1 MVIILKI
8 ILTKIPNL
16 THASFLV
23 LKFSDAISRRLRL
36 EPTTWPPPHLW
47 PGWHR
52 PLRPCHDGHST
63 QAVIFGGQK
72 KHNKKPRNIRHFHPF
87 PIANVHL
94 PMIQHWL
101 LGRLLDPG
109 TSLCPLGF
117 QAAIWAPW
125 PSKAHWANSR
135 INSSKSF
142 CTCAVAS
149 AFHVVLSYPI
159 GSMYGIYIYA
169 NIGGILMV
177 NVTIYGIHGSYGYVV
192 SSQIPV
198 QGGQESAQIACIMT
212 ERDMFPDHVSCESD
226 CREADWEAPKAR
238 ESPMNQGQN
247 LTNLPMIRGN
257 GHGIPGRKL
266 DFWIVFLCN
275 LH

>member
-1 MVIILKI
+1 MV
-8 ILTKIPNL
+8 
-16 THASFLV
+16 
-23 LKFSDAISRRLRL
+23 
-36 EPTTWPPPHLW
+36 
-47 PGWHR
+47 
-52 PLRPCHDGHST
+52 
-63 QAVIFGGQK
+63 
-72 KHNKKPRNIRHFHPF
+72 
-87 PIANVHL
+87 
-94 PMIQHWL
+94 
-101 LGRLLDPG
+101 
-109 TSLCPLGF
+109 
-117 QAAIWAPW
+117 
-125 PSKAHWANSR
+125 
-135 INSSKSF
+135 
-142 CTCAVAS
+142 
-149 AFHVVLSYPI
+149 
-159 GSMYGIYIYA
+159 YIYA